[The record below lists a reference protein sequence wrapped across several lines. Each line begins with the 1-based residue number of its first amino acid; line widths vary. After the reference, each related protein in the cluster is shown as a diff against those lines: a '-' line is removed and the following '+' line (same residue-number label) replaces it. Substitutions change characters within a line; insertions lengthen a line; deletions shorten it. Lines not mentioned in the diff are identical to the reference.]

1 MDPTMIKI
9 LAQER
14 PITGAYDAEA
24 DVLYLS
30 FGEPQPAE
38 GVDLG
43 SGLVALYDEET
54 HAVVGLTLIG
64 LAKRLARELAGAPH
78 HAPPP
83 RTVGVIRD
91 G

>member
-9 LAQER
+9 LAQHR

-43 SGLVALYDEET
+43 SGLIALYDEDT
-54 HAVVGLTLIG
+54 HTVVGLTLIG
-64 LAKRLARELAGAPH
+64 LAKRMARELSQAPDTTP
-78 HAPPP
+78 HA
-83 RTVGVIRD
+83 RAAHTSSD